1 MQGLFQRF
9 LRNLQ
14 RSKVR
19 EEHAHAVAIALSGGP
34 DSMALAAMTA
44 LWHKNSSPS
53 TVSRFYWNCSLA
65 FEELLALK

>member
-1 MQGLFQRF
+1 MQRLFQRF

-19 EEHAHAVAIALSGGP
+19 EEHADAVAIALSGGP

-44 LWHKNSSPS
+44 LWHKQTSPS
-53 TVSRFYWNCSLA
+53 TVR
-65 FEELLALK
+65 KQI